1 MPVTVFQNLK
11 NDSCMEMNKEYKTQ
25 PAEPSL
31 FAMFALLA
39 GLSLV
44 VGVVVSLVFTVS
56 QVFK

>member
-1 MPVTVFQNLK
+1 
-11 NDSCMEMNKEYKTQ
+11 MEMNREYETQ

-31 FAMFALLA
+31 LSMFVLLA

>member
-1 MPVTVFQNLK
+1 
-11 NDSCMEMNKEYKTQ
+11 MEMNKEYKTQ

-44 VGVVVSLVFTVS
+44 VGVVVSLVFKVS